1 LFCFVALCL
10 CFRLFFALRVEI
22 VLSFVLELRFDV
34 WFLFVGL
41 GFVLIVMLF
50 CLLSSS
56 TSFVG
61 FCIWC
66 KVMVVLHFLGCVDV
80 LGLQVLASKHAQ
92 VCLSGELLGP
102 RHASGCFS

>member
-1 LFCFVALCL
+1 M
-10 CFRLFFALRVEI
+10 
-22 VLSFVLELRFDV
+22 LSYVLELRFDY

-66 KVMVVLHFLGCVDV
+66 KVMVCFAFVSG
-80 LGLQVLASKHAQ
+80 
-92 VCLSGELLGP
+92 VCFALFGV
-102 RHASGCFS
+102 C